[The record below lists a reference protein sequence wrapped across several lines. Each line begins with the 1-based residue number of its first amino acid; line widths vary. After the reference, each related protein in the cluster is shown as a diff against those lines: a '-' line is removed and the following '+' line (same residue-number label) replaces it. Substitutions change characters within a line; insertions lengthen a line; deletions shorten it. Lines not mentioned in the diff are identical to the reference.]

1 MKPRG
6 GACDVF
12 FFRNGHKISQVSE
25 FHDGVSIA
33 TKHDEQT
40 NKVLAGI
47 EARRLKFIS
56 DDETRLTKTKPQL

>member
-1 MKPRG
+1 M
-6 GACDVF
+6 
-12 FFRNGHKISQVSE
+12 
-25 FHDGVSIA
+25 DGVSIA

-56 DDETRLTKTKPQL
+56 DDETRLTKTKPKQL